1 MKISPRW
8 LAAAALLGGALS
20 SVAMEPSTA
29 RLRRHTTTLSS
40 DAFEGRG
47 PGTSGEETTVRYLA
61 DQFAAMGIAPGNP
74 DGTYFQDVGLVGIY
88 SDTKLTF
95 RGEAIT
101 ISPVRIN
108 ECITWSRRATERI
121 TTQGSEVVF
130 LGYGV
135 NAPEFDWDDFKG
147 IDLRGKTI
155 VVLVNDPPV
164 PASANPEMLD
174 DAVFKGRAM
183 TYYGRYDYKFETAS
197 ARGAAA
203 CLIVHET
210 SPAGYPF
217 AVLTGSMSRENFG
230 LDAPDGHA
238 NRVGLEGWITRDF
251 AERLFAAGGHDFAAL
266 KAAAGRRDFQ
276 PVPLGLTLDY
286 TVENTVRHISSRNVV
301 GLLPGS
307 DPALRDEYLV
317 YTAHWDHL
325 GRDDRL
331 VGDQI
336 FNGALDNASGS
347 AVLLELAHL
356 FADLPTDERPRR
368 SILFLSVTAEERGL
382 LGSRYYAENPLHPLE
397 RTVANINMDGANIYA
412 ETRDIENIGS
422 GATTIED
429 LAAAVAASHGR
440 ELLPDSQSEKGFYY
454 RSDHFEFAKV
464 GVPAFYPK
472 AGRIALYEDEDY
484 IDRKRQEFTALHYH
498 KVSDEVGPEW
508 SFAGV
513 AQDTVFLFE
522 VGQAIADGD
531 TWPEWKAGSEFKARR
546 DAMLGRE
553 VTP

>member
-20 SVAMEPSTA
+20 SVAVEPSTA

-210 SPAGYPF
+210 GPAGYPF

>member
-20 SVAMEPSTA
+20 SVAVEPSTA

-135 NAPEFDWDDFKG
+135 NATEFDWDDFKG

-210 SPAGYPF
+210 GPAGYPF

>member
-20 SVAMEPSTA
+20 SVAVEPSTA

>member
-20 SVAMEPSTA
+20 SVAVEPSTA

-88 SDTKLTF
+88 SDPKLTF

-135 NAPEFDWDDFKG
+135 NATEFDWDDFKG

-210 SPAGYPF
+210 GPAGYPF

>member
-1 MKISPRW
+1 
-8 LAAAALLGGALS
+8 
-20 SVAMEPSTA
+20 
-29 RLRRHTTTLSS
+29 
-40 DAFEGRG
+40 
-47 PGTSGEETTVRYLA
+47 
-61 DQFAAMGIAPGNP
+61 
-74 DGTYFQDVGLVGIY
+74 VGIY

-210 SPAGYPF
+210 GPAGYPF

>member
-20 SVAMEPSTA
+20 SVAVEPSTA

-135 NAPEFDWDDFKG
+135 NATEFDWDDFKG

>member
-20 SVAMEPSTA
+20 SVAVEPSTA

-88 SDTKLTF
+88 SDPKLTF

-210 SPAGYPF
+210 GPAGYPF